1 MILEQED
8 LTLVL
13 QQSSYITNKIKVE
26 VLDDNKQ
33 IIDTLEGIVSGTV
46 SINGESDI
54 RRTCSLT
61 VQPTL
66 RDPIKLSQDSLL
78 WLNKDIRVF
87 VGLYNARTKEYK
99 YYPMGYYV
107 YTNTSGT
114 YDATTNQL
122 SISCS
127 DFVAKLDGTKN
138 GQVGALVTKVP
149 SYEENPDTGE
159 VIKYNIIRDVI
170 IQVLTQLG
178 GTKDYRVDDI
188 GEYKGLPDYNEN
200 YEQYRID
207 NPLWNTVPYDQEFSA
222 GCSVFSILS
231 TFRDLYPNYEM
242 FFDEG
247 NNFICQLKPMCYEDD
262 IYLDNDFIQ
271 KVIISENTSV
281 DMTTVRN
288 VCEVWG
294 QTFETDYYNEEVSY
308 SNNVYSCTIQG
319 YGDSYG
325 NGEVISLK
333 IPQDNQASCQININ
347 GLGNVVVYD
356 EDSDL
361 PINEGLLKADNVY
374 SFRIKNR
381 RENKQDVLKMYLLG
395 QWQVHAI
402 NVLTD
407 GTKSADTITGTD
419 GKEYIKYSKSY
430 FKYLYNCNSIEFN
443 IVPNSPFTVQKLG
456 VILDVKTGNEYDN
469 ITSDSLA
476 LARAEYE
483 NWKNCRLTDN
493 ITITT
498 SLLPFMDVNKK
509 ITYKPSDS
517 DDVRQY
523 IVNSVSHDFSGNT
536 TTIQMYR
543 FYPYYKNY
551 DPTKTG
557 THETISQYTHSEL
570 SVYTNNQL
578 SQIIK
583 EHSC

>member
-26 VLDDNKQ
+26 VLDNNKQ

-46 SINGESDI
+46 SINGESDV

-66 RDPIKLSQDSLL
+66 RDPIRLSKDSLL

-87 VGLYNARTKEYK
+87 VGLYNTRTKEYK
-99 YYPMGYYV
+99 YYPMGYYM

-114 YDATTNQL
+114 YNATTNQL

-149 SYEENPDTGE
+149 AYEENPDTGE
-159 VIKYNIIRDVI
+159 VIKYNIIRDVV
-170 IQVLTQLG
+170 IQILTQLG
-178 GTKDYRVDDI
+178 GIKDYRVDDI

-200 YEQYRID
+200 YEQYRIN

-242 FFDEG
+242 FFDEN
-247 NNFICQLKPMCYEDD
+247 NNFIYQLKPMCYEDN

-271 KVIISENTSV
+271 RVLISENTSV
-281 DMTTVRN
+281 DMSTVRN

-294 QTFETDYYNEEVSY
+294 QTFETDYYNEEVTY

-347 GLGNVVVYD
+347 GLGNVVVCD

-361 PINEGLLKADNVY
+361 PINEGLLKAGNVY
-374 SFRIKNR
+374 SFRVKNR
-381 RENKQDVLKMYLLG
+381 RENKQDILKMYLLG

-430 FKYLYNCNSIEFN
+430 FKYLYNCNSVEFN

-476 LARAEYE
+476 LVRAEYE

-543 FYPYYKNY
+543 FYPLYQNI
-551 DPTKTG
+551 DPTKIG
-557 THETISQYTHSEL
+557 THEVLSQYTHEQL
-570 SVYTNNQL
+570 SVYTHEQL
-578 SQIIK
+578 TKIVK
-583 EHSC
+583 EDF

>member
-200 YEQYRID
+200 YEQSRID

-583 EHSC
+583 EEY

>member
-13 QQSSYITNKIKVE
+13 QQFSYITNKIKVE

-583 EHSC
+583 EEY

>member
-1 MILEQED
+1 MILEHED

-26 VLDDNKQ
+26 VLDENKQ
-33 IIDTLEGIVSGTV
+33 IIDTLEGIISGTV
-46 SINGESDI
+46 SINGESDV

-66 RDPIKLSQDSLL
+66 RNPIKLSQDSLL

-87 VGLYNARTKEYK
+87 IGLYNARTKEYK

-127 DFVAKLDGTKN
+127 DWVAKLDGTKN
-138 GQVGALVTKVP
+138 GQIGALITKV
-149 SYEENPDTGE
+149 SAYEENPDTGE
-159 VIKYNIIRDVI
+159 AIKYNIIRDVI

-178 GTKDYRVDDI
+178 GVKDYRVDDV
-188 GEYKGLPDYNEN
+188 GEYKGLPEYNED

-242 FFDEG
+242 FFDEN

-271 KVIISENTSV
+271 RVLISENTSV

-325 NGEVISLK
+325 NGETVSLK

-374 SFRIKNR
+374 SFKIKNR
-381 RENKQDVLKMYLLG
+381 RENKQEVLKIYLLG

-407 GTKSADTITGTD
+407 GTKSTETIVGTD
-419 GKEYIKYSKSY
+419 GVTYVKYSKAY
-430 FKYLYNCNSIEFN
+430 FKYLYNCQSIEFT
-443 IVPNSPFTVQKLG
+443 IIPNSPFTVQKLG
-456 VILDVKTGNEYDN
+456 VIPDVKTGNKYEN

-498 SLLPFMDVNKK
+498 TLLPFMDVNKK

-523 IVNSVSHDFSGNT
+523 IVNSVSHDFSENK

-570 SVYTNNQL
+570 SAYTNSQL
-578 SQIIK
+578 AQIVK
-583 EHSC
+583 EDY

>member
-1 MILEQED
+1 M
-8 LTLVL
+8 
-13 QQSSYITNKIKVE
+13 
-26 VLDDNKQ
+26 
-33 IIDTLEGIVSGTV
+33 
-46 SINGESDI
+46 
-54 RRTCSLT
+54 
-61 VQPTL
+61 QPTL
-66 RDPIKLSQDSLL
+66 RDPIRLSKDSLL

-99 YYPMGYYV
+99 YYQMGYYV

-138 GQVGALVTKVP
+138 GQVGALITKV
-149 SYEENPDTGE
+149 SAYEENPDTGE
-159 VIKYNIIRDVI
+159 AIKYNIIRDVI

-178 GTKDYRVDDI
+178 GVRDYRVDDV
-188 GEYKGLPDYNEN
+188 GEYKGLPEYNED

-242 FFDEG
+242 FFDEN

-271 KVIISENTSV
+271 RVLISESTSI
-281 DMTTVRN
+281 DMSTVRN

-294 QTFETDYYNEEVSY
+294 QTFETDYYNEEVTY
-308 SNNVYSCTIQG
+308 SNNVYSCAIQG

-333 IPQDNQASCQININ
+333 IPQDNQASCQINVN
-347 GLGNVVVYD
+347 GLGNVVIYD

-374 SFRIKNR
+374 SFKVKNR

-395 QWQVHAI
+395 QWQVHAV
-402 NVLTD
+402 NVLTNE
-407 GTKSADTITGTD
+407 TKSTETIIGTD
-419 GKEYIKYSKSY
+419 GATYFKYSKAY
-430 FKYLYNCNSIEFN
+430 FKYLYNCNN
-443 IVPNSPFTVQKLG
+443 INFTIIPNSPFTVQKLG
-456 VILDVKTGNEYDN
+456 VILDVKTGNEYEN

-476 LARAEYE
+476 LSRAKYE

-517 DDVRQY
+517 DEVHQY
-523 IVNSVSHDFSGNT
+523 ITTSVSHDFSGNT

-543 FYPYYKNY
+543 FYPLYQNI

-557 THETISQYTHSEL
+557 THETISQYTHAEL
-570 SVYTNNQL
+570 SAYTNSQL
-578 SQIIK
+578 AQIVK
-583 EHSC
+583 EDY

>member
-8 LTLVL
+8 LTLAL
-13 QQSSYITNKIKVE
+13 QQSSYVTNKIKVE
-26 VLDDNKQ
+26 VLDNNKQ

-46 SINGESDI
+46 SINGESDV

-66 RDPIKLSQDSLL
+66 RDPIRLSQDSLL

-99 YYPMGYYV
+99 YYSMGYYV

-138 GQVGALVTKVP
+138 GQIGALVTRVP
-149 SYEENPDTGE
+149 AYEENPDTGE
-159 VIKYNIIRDVI
+159 VIKYNIIRDVV

-178 GTKDYRVDDI
+178 GIKDYRVDDI
-188 GEYKGLPDYNEN
+188 GEYKGLPDYNED

-242 FFDEG
+242 FFDED

-271 KVIISENTSV
+271 RVLISENTSV
-281 DMTTVRN
+281 DITTVRN

-319 YGDSYG
+319 YSDSYG
-325 NGEVISLK
+325 NGETVSLK
-333 IPQDNQASCQININ
+333 IPQDNQASCQINVN

-374 SFRIKNR
+374 SFRVKNR

-407 GTKSADTITGTD
+407 GTKSTETVTGTD
-419 GKEYIKYSKSY
+419 GKEYKKYSKSY

-456 VILDVKTGNEYDN
+456 IILDVKTGNEYEN

-498 SLLPFMDVNKK
+498 TLLPFMDVNKK

-517 DDVRQY
+517 DEVRQY

-551 DPTKTG
+551 DSTKTG
-557 THETISQYTHSEL
+557 THETIAQYTHSEL
-570 SVYTNNQL
+570 SAYTNSQL
-578 SQIIK
+578 AQIVK
-583 EHSC
+583 EDY